1 MKTKFKIIR
10 KLLNIKKNPVHT
22 DKTILKY
29 DTELGIYSAY
39 ANDLGKPE
47 VILTTALTCA
57 ADVIFTTADGKN
69 ICIVHAAD
77 SVSIF

>member
-29 DTELGIYSAY
+29 DTVHRTQNVYKVEVK
-39 ANDLGKPE
+39 GKDRQPT
-47 VILTTALTCA
+47 INAGARTKIWISKHALNITCV
-57 ADVIFTTADGKN
+57 DFD
-69 ICIVHAAD
+69 D
-77 SVSIF
+77 

>member
-29 DTELGIYSAY
+29 DNAAL
-39 ANDLGKPE
+39 PE
-47 VILTTALTCA
+47 VDRAPQEADTAPPEVDRAPQEADA
-57 ADVIFTTADGKN
+57 AP
-69 ICIVHAAD
+69 
-77 SVSIF
+77 